1 MMNLLEEAV
10 VYATIMHQGKVRKFG
25 GRPYILHPMEV
36 AQILSTMTDD
46 MEVIA
51 AGILHDV
58 VEDTDGT
65 LDEIEKRFGERV
77 ASLVDSESEDEYPGE
92 DRSATWQRRKEGSLL
107 ALRKTRDVGVK
118 MLWLADKLA
127 NLRSLS
133 QTYAEQGEA
142 MWAGLNQDDPER
154 QLWYYKSVAEALE
167 LSLNRTGAFKEL
179 VKHINFMWPGTFDSE
194 KGGYKEYRQLS
205 VDGCE
210 LIGRGAKGEVYR
222 YDDELVIKVFNQNNL
237 FQDVERETNLARRA
251 FVLGVPTAISFGIVA
266 VGDRYG
272 AMYELVDSE
281 TLSTYI
287 AREPERVDEY
297 ADLMAAL
304 AREIHS
310 IEVDEDDVFPD
321 ALERVQEYIRGG
333 VAYEDERLAKRCM
346 DLVGALPARSTLV
359 HGDFHTNNVFM
370 MRGEPLLIDMDRVSR
385 GHPIVELADL
395 YYFYVVLGEDNPSV
409 VSDFMGFPYETARR
423 FFDRFLMTYL
433 ETDDEKRIHDV
444 EDKAMLLCCTR
455 LIRKV
460 RRSGMGSQ
468 EARAIIDR
476 CLQRIADLTGR
487 LDTLD
492 F

>member
-1 MMNLLEEAV
+1 MMNMLEEAI

-25 GRPYILHPMEV
+25 GRPFILHPMEV

-77 ASLVDSESEDEYPGE
+77 AHLVDSESEDEYPGE

-107 ALRKTRDVGVK
+107 TLRKSRDVGVK
-118 MLWLADKLA
+118 MLWLADKLS

-133 QTYAEQGEA
+133 QIYSEQGDA
-142 MWAGLNQDDPER
+142 MWSELHGNPER

-179 VKHINFMWPGTFDSE
+179 VKHINFLWPDTFDSA
-194 KGGYKEYRQLS
+194 KGGYRKYREVS
-205 VDGCE
+205 IEGCE
-210 LIGRGAKGEVYR
+210 QIGHGAKGDVYR

-237 FQDVERETNLARRA
+237 YQDVEREIALSRRA

-272 AMYELVDSE
+272 AMYELVDAD
-281 TLSTYI
+281 TLSSYI
-287 AREPERVDEY
+287 AAEPTLVDEY
-297 ADLMAAL
+297 AKLMAGVAH
-304 AREIHS
+304 EIHS
-310 IEVDEDDVFPD
+310 VEADEDDVFPD
-321 ALERVQEYIRGG
+321 AYGRIQEYIRGG
-333 VAYEDERLAKRCM
+333 VAYEDERLAKKCM
-346 DLVGALPARSTLV
+346 KLVGDLPDCNTLV
-359 HGDFHTNNVFM
+359 HGDFHTNNVFIM
-370 MRGEPLLIDMDRVSR
+370 GDEPLLIDMDRVSR
-385 GHPIVELADL
+385 GHPIVEISDL
-395 YYFYVVLGEDNPSV
+395 YYFYVILGEDNPSIV
-409 VSDFMGFPYETARR
+409 EDFMGFSYETSKR
-423 FFDRFLMTYL
+423 FFDCFLREYL
-433 ETDDEKRIHDV
+433 GTDDEDKLSEV
-444 EDKAMLLCCTR
+444 KDKAMVLCCTR

-460 RRSGMGSQ
+460 RRSGSSS
-468 EARAIIDR
+468 EELRAIIDR
-476 CLQRIADLTGR
+476 CLARIDELTR
-487 LDTLD
+487 KLDTLE

>member
-1 MMNLLEEAV
+1 MMNMLEEAI

-25 GRPYILHPMEV
+25 GRPFILHPMEV

-77 ASLVDSESEDEYPGE
+77 AQLVHSESEDEYPGE

-107 ALRKTRDVGVK
+107 NLRKSRDVGVK

-133 QTYAEQGEA
+133 QIYSEQGDA
-142 MWAGLNQDDPER
+142 MWRELHGNPER

-179 VKHINFMWPGTFDSE
+179 VKHINFIWPDTFDTA
-194 KGGYKEYRQLS
+194 KGGYRKYREVS

-210 LIGRGAKGEVYR
+210 LIGHGAKGDVYR

-237 FQDVERETNLARRA
+237 YQDVEREIALSRRSL
-251 FVLGVPTAISFGIVA
+251 VLGVPTAISFGIVL
-266 VGDRYG
+266 VGERYG

-287 AREPERVDEY
+287 ARDSEHVDKY
-297 ADLMAAL
+297 AKLMAQVAL
-304 AREIHS
+304 EIHGTTVA
-310 IEVDEDDVFPD
+310 ENDVFPEAYD
-321 ALERVQEYIRGG
+321 RVQEYVRGG

-346 DLVGALPARSTLV
+346 KLLANLPSTNTLV

-370 MRGEPLLIDMDRVSR
+370 MKNEPLLIDMDRISR
-385 GHPIVELADL
+385 GHPIIELSDL
-395 YYFYVVLGEDNPSV
+395 YYFYVVLGEDDPSV
-409 VSDFMGFPYETARR
+409 IEKFMGFSYETSKQ
-423 FFDRFLMTYL
+423 FFDHFLKCYL
-433 ETDDEKRIHDV
+433 GTEDEERLQEVK
-444 EDKAMLLCCTR
+444 DKASLLCQTR

-460 RRSGMGSQ
+460 RKGAAPSPET
-468 EARAIIDR
+468 EAIVDR
-476 CLQRIADLTGR
+476 CLNKIDKLTR
-487 LDTLD
+487 KLDTLE